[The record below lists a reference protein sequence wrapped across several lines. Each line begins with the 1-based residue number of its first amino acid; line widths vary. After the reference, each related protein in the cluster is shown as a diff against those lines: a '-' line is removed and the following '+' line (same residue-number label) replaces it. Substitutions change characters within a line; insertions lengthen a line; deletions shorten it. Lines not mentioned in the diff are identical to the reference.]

1 MSGGPPPPAPHLARR
16 AAAEFLGTALLVAA
30 VIGSGIAAQ
39 RLSPDATGLQLLENA
54 FATAAALLAIILT
67 VGPVSGAH
75 LNPVVTLV
83 DVALRRRPAVDAG
96 AYIPAQ
102 VAGGLFGAVVA
113 NLMFSVPAIDVS
125 THSRTGGALW
135 LGEIVATF
143 GLVLVIFG
151 MSRGGDGR
159 FIPFAVAAYIAGAYW
174 FTSSTSFANPAV
186 TIART
191 VSNTFAGIAP
201 ASAPAFVIAQLF
213 GGAVGLGA
221 VLVLWPA
228 TSAAYQPDPQEISP
242 R

>member
-1 MSGGPPPPAPHLARR
+1 VSRLPSDAGLARR
-16 AAAEFLGTALLVAA
+16 AAAEFIGTALLVAA

-39 RLSPDATGLQLLENA
+39 RMSPDATGLQLLENA
-54 FATAAALLAIILT
+54 FATAAALLAIILAI
-67 VGPVSGAH
+67 GPVSGAH

-83 DVALRRRPAVDAG
+83 DVVLRRRPPADAA

-102 VAGGLFGAVVA
+102 IAGGAFGAVVA
-113 NLMFSVPAIDVS
+113 NLMFSLAAVNVS
-125 THSRTGGALW
+125 THGRTGGAVW

-143 GLVLVIFG
+143 GLVLVIFA

-191 VSNTFAGIAP
+191 LSNSFAGIAP
-201 ASAPAFVIAQLF
+201 SSAPAFIVAQLV
-213 GGAVGLGA
+213 GGALGLGA
-221 VLVLWPA
+221 VLVLYPG
-228 TSAAYQPDPQEISP
+228 SDSIYRPDPEEISP

>member
-1 MSGGPPPPAPHLARR
+1 MSEPTGPAGLARR
-16 AAAEFLGTALLVAA
+16 AAAEFIGTALLVTA

-39 RLSPDATGLQLLENA
+39 RMSPDATGLQLLENA
-54 FATAAALLAIILT
+54 FATAAALVAIILA

-83 DVALRRRPAVDAG
+83 DVALRRRPPVDAA
-96 AYIPAQ
+96 AYVPAQ
-102 VAGGLFGAVVA
+102 IVGGMFGAVVA
-113 NLMFSVPAIDVS
+113 NLMFSLAAVNVS
-125 THSRTGGALW
+125 THGRTGGALW

-186 TIART
+186 TVART
-191 VSNTFAGIAP
+191 LSNSFAGIAP
-201 ASAPAFVIAQLF
+201 SSAPAFIVAQLA
-213 GGAVGLGA
+213 GGALGLGA
-221 VLVLWPA
+221 VLVLYP
-228 TSAAYQPDPQEISP
+228 TGGSTYRPDPEEISP